1 MTDDKNVTVDDELS
15 AEALDDLTNNKGD
28 DEDE

>member
-1 MTDDKNVTVDDELS
+1 MTDDKNVTADDELS